1 MQQISSE
8 LQRFVWEAG
17 GAFGL
22 AAGILLVLLLV
33 FLPSGRRAAFL
44 RRPLQ
49 IYALYL
55 VLVVLSFAA
64 TRMAAQ
70 TLWLRVAAIAAVL
83 VVLSRA
89 SILFATETRIGRSVL
104 PPVPRIIIDVVQG
117 LMLAFVALL
126 TLHAAGFEPT
136 ELLATSAILTAV
148 LGLALQDTL
157 GNLFS
162 GLALQV
168 GQHVEVGD
176 WIELDQATQAGRVI
190 EIGWRATKLV
200 TLDEVEIIVPNG
212 NIAKSVIRNHTR
224 PSPIER
230 RNVPFDAAYT
240 VPPGRIREL
249 VLPALAAV
257 PRVLASPPPSLVT
270 ASFAESSIHYVLRY
284 YTDDYRGSQVTDSLV
299 RDRIWYALGR
309 AGITMPYPHR
319 EIHVV
324 RDSRTQRKEADAAAF
339 AERVATLGRV
349 PVLEVLSESS
359 RARIAA
365 MSREELFTQGE
376 QIVRQGDPG
385 QELYV
390 IVDGEVA
397 VQADDVEIAR
407 LGPGGFFGEMS
418 LLTGEPR
425 AATVVAL
432 GDVRALAVDPAAIRP
447 DVVGEPDVVARLGT
461 VLAERQIALE
471 VAIEQHR
478 HTPRAGLEERAG
490 RLFERIRAFF
500 PG

>member
-1 MQQISSE
+1 MQQISAD
-8 LQRFVWEAG
+8 LQTFVWEVG

-22 AAGILLVLLLV
+22 AAAVLLAALVV
-33 FLPSGRRAAFL
+33 FLPRGKRAFL
-44 RRPLQ
+44 RRPLLLY
-49 IYALYL
+49 ILYL
-55 VLVVLSFAA
+55 ALVALSFAA
-64 TRMAAQ
+64 SRMEAQ
-70 TLWLRVAAIAAVL
+70 VLWLRVAAIAAVL
-83 VVLSRA
+83 IVLSRA
-89 SILFATETRIGRSVL
+89 AILFATETTIGKRVL

-136 ELLATSAILTAV
+136 ELLATSAVLTVV

-176 WIELDQATQAGRVI
+176 WIELDSATQAGRVI
-190 EIGWRATKLV
+190 EVGWRATKLV

-212 NIAKSVIRNHTR
+212 VIAKSVIRNHTR

-230 RNVPFDAAYT
+230 RNIAFDGPFGVA
-240 VPPGRIREL
+240 PGQIREF

-257 PRVLASPPPSLVT
+257 PRVLESPPPSLIT
-270 ASFAESSIHYVLRY
+270 ASFAESSVHYVLRY

-309 AGITMPYPHR
+309 AGIAMPYPHR
-319 EIHVV
+319 EIHVR
-324 RDSRTQRKEADAAAF
+324 RDSPGGEREAESRAF
-339 AERVATLGRV
+339 AERVETLAHV
-349 PVLEVLSESS
+349 PVFEVLSVGS

-365 MSREELFTQGE
+365 ASREHLFTSGE

-390 IVDGEVA
+390 IVSGEVG
-397 VQADDVEIAR
+397 VLADGVEVAR

-425 AATVVAL
+425 AATVVAIR
-432 GDVRALAVDPAAIRP
+432 DVRALTVSPEAIRP
-447 DVVGEPDVVARLGT
+447 DLEGDGDVGPRLGT
-461 VLAERQIALE
+461 VLAQRQMELE
-471 VAIEQHR
+471 AAAEQHR
-478 HTPRAGLEERAG
+478 EAPQRGLEERASKV
-490 RLFERIRAFF
+490 LERIRAFF